1 MTKLDA
7 MQCKDAATREDPP
20 TVISPVMDSDFS
32 ARCFTNSFW
41 SSCRQKLRTR
51 TRSELK
57 ERRALPKPVWVDGN
71 STLFEAVISSTTK
84 NVLTKMP
91 ARLLFFTFLVNFF
104 GRARFNCSIN
114 PPPRIRLQRHRNELF
129 TSRISRGESV

>member
-1 MTKLDA
+1 MIKLDEI
-7 MQCKDAATREDPP
+7 AAIRKYTQ
-20 TVISPVMDSDFS
+20 TVISPVMDSVFS
-32 ARCFTNSFW
+32 ARCFTNSFC

-71 STLFEAVISSTTK
+71 STLFEAVISSTMK
-84 NVLTKMP
+84 NVLTKMS

-114 PPPRIRLQRHRNELF
+114 PPPRIHL
-129 TSRISRGESV
+129 